1 MIFDKLKVR
10 SECRYASIQVMMLA
24 MAVTAMLLC
33 ATSFQGVAAQNQSS
47 TNNSNNSN
55 NSNSSNTNNNAS
67 NNTNPSASSKTV
79 VIPQGNKATITTGPS
94 TTSQTNNSQGNNR
107 TGFTSVSNLVVKDK
121 TFPIKYNITKGKLL
135 GIVGD
140 KDKTTLV
147 FILGGT
153 SDNGKLAIELPRNVL
168 DAKSQGN
175 TDTKYNV
182 RIDNKGV
189 DYKELGTNLNAR
201 ILQIGFN
208 KDDRMLEIA
217 GTQMAS

>member
-1 MIFDKLKVR
+1 MI
-10 SECRYASIQVMMLA
+10 LA
-24 MAVTAMLLC
+24 VAVTAMLLC
-33 ATSFQGVAAQNQSS
+33 AISFQGVSAQNQSS
-47 TNNSNNSN
+47 TNSSNSNNSNNSN
-55 NSNSSNTNNNAS
+55 NSSNSSNNA
-67 NNTNPSASSKTV
+67 NPSASGKTV
-79 VIPQGNKATITTGPS
+79 VIPQGNKATITTGP
-94 TTSQTNNSQGNNR
+94 TAGSQTNNSQGNNR

-121 TFPIKYNITKGKLL
+121 TFPIKYNITQGKLL

-147 FILGGT
+147 FILGGA
-153 SDNGKLAIELPRNVL
+153 SDNGKLTLELPRNVL
-168 DAKSQGN
+168 DAKTQGN
-175 TDTKYNV
+175 ADTKYNV

-189 DYKELGTNLNAR
+189 DYKELATNLNAR

>member
-10 SECRYASIQVMMLA
+10 SDSRSRSIQVMILA
-24 MAVTAMLLC
+24 MAVTALLVC
-33 ATSFQGVAAQNQSS
+33 ATSFQGVLAQNQSA
-47 TNNSNNSN
+47 TN
-55 NSNSSNTNNNAS
+55 NSNSSNSSNNAS
-67 NNTNPSASSKTV
+67 PNTSSKTV

-94 TTSQTNNSQGNNR
+94 AASQTNTSQGNNNR

-121 TFPIKYNITKGKLL
+121 TFPIKYNVTQGKLL

-147 FILGGT
+147 LILGST
-153 SDNGKLAIELPRNVL
+153 ADNGKLTIELPRNVL

-175 TDTKYNV
+175 TDAKFNV
-182 RIDNKGV
+182 RIDNKGI
-189 DYKELGTNLNAR
+189 DYKELATNLNAR

>member
-1 MIFDKLKVR
+1 V
-10 SECRYASIQVMMLA
+10 S
-24 MAVTAMLLC
+24 
-33 ATSFQGVAAQNQSS
+33 AQNQSS
-47 TNNSNNSN
+47 TNSSNSNNS
-55 NSNSSNTNNNAS
+55 SNSANL
-67 NNTNPSASSKTV
+67 SASGKTV
-79 VIPQGNKATITTGPS
+79 VIPQGNKATITTGP
-94 TTSQTNNSQGNNR
+94 TAASQTNNSQGNNR

-121 TFPIKYNITKGKLL
+121 TFPIKYNMTKGKLL

-153 SDNGKLAIELPRNVL
+153 SDNGKLSLEIPRNVL

-189 DYKELGTNLNAR
+189 DYKELATNLNAR

-208 KDDRMLEIA
+208 KDDRVLEIA

>member
-1 MIFDKLKVR
+1 MIFDKLDVR
-10 SECRYASIQVMMLA
+10 RESQSKSIQIMMLA
-24 MAVTAMLLC
+24 FAVTAMLLC
-33 ATSFQGVAAQNQSS
+33 ATSFQGVSAQNQSS
-47 TNNSNNSN
+47 TNSSNSNNS
-55 NSNSSNTNNNAS
+55 SNSANL
-67 NNTNPSASSKTV
+67 SASGKTV
-79 VIPQGNKATITTGPS
+79 VIPQGNKATITTGP
-94 TTSQTNNSQGNNR
+94 TAASQTNNSQGNNR

-121 TFPIKYNITKGKLL
+121 TFPIKYNMTKGKLL

-153 SDNGKLAIELPRNVL
+153 SDNGKLSLEIPRNVL

-189 DYKELGTNLNAR
+189 DYKELATNLNAR

-208 KDDRMLEIA
+208 KDDRVLEIA

>member
-1 MIFDKLKVR
+1 MIFDKLDVR
-10 SECRYASIQVMMLA
+10 RESQSKSIQLMMLA
-24 MAVTAMLLC
+24 FAVTAMLLC
-33 ATSFQGVAAQNQSS
+33 ATSFQGVSAQNQSS
-47 TNNSNNSN
+47 TNSSNSNNS
-55 NSNSSNTNNNAS
+55 SNSANL
-67 NNTNPSASSKTV
+67 SASGKTV
-79 VIPQGNKATITTGPS
+79 VIPQGNKATITTGP
-94 TTSQTNNSQGNNR
+94 TAASQTNNSQGNNR

-121 TFPIKYNITKGKLL
+121 TFPIKYNMTKGKLL

-153 SDNGKLAIELPRNVL
+153 SDNGKLSLEIPRNVL

-189 DYKELGTNLNAR
+189 DYKELATNLNAR

-208 KDDRMLEIA
+208 KDDRVLEIA